1 MNVNQEQFKSILQ
14 RDKIFLKELYESN
27 SRAKS
32 KNILTFATDG
42 EITTLVKYIHFVAN
56 GIIKIKKQN
65 FDAIGQRHLSFS
77 RKHFESKASLHKL
90 NQCGRKDK
98 MKVLLKFI
106 PIYNHLLAPLFN
118 Q

>member
-1 MNVNQEQFKSILQ
+1 MNQEQFKSILQ

-56 GIIKIKKQN
+56 GIIKIKKHN
-65 FDAIGQRHLSFS
+65 FEAIAQRHLSFS
-77 RKHFESKASLHKL
+77 KKHFESKSSLQKL
-90 NQCGRKDK
+90 SQSNRKEK

>member
-1 MNVNQEQFKSILQ
+1 MNQEQFKSLLQ

-27 SRAKS
+27 SKAKS
-32 KNILTFATDG
+32 KNILTFATDS
-42 EITTLVKYIHFVAN
+42 EINTLIKYIHFVAN

-77 RKHFESKASLHKL
+77 RKHFESKSSLQRL
-90 NQCGRKDK
+90 NQLLRKDK
-98 MKVLLKFI
+98 IKLLLKFI
-106 PIYNHLLAPLFN
+106 PIYNHLLAPLFI